1 MSTGV
6 ELKSGSNHQPVST
19 RNSLKKKFKPSWSL
33 LVVRIGFRYLIPW
46 GESPVFFFLVLDVEL
61 KSPRVL
67 MVAKKLWLLTPAG
80 SNK

>member
-6 ELKSGSNHQPVST
+6 ELKSGSNQQPLST
-19 RNSLKKKFKPSWSL
+19 RKSFLKKFKHSWSL
-33 LVVRIGFRYLIPW
+33 LVVRIGFRYLIPE
-46 GESPVFFFLVLDVEL
+46 GESPLFFFLVLDVEL

-67 MVAKKLWLLTPAG
+67 MVAKKLWLLSPAG